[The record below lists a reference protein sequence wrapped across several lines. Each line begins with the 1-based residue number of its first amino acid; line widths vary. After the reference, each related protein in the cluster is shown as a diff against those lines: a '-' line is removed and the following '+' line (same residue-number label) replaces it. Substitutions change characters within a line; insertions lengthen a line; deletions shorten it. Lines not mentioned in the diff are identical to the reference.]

1 MRLPIIMRWV
11 EARNEWHMET
21 LQGHTLQEFINC
33 ENMPKMFEGIDKSK
47 LNEYT
52 LTIEKGHPWKAT
64 SQG

>member
-1 MRLPIIMRWV
+1 
-11 EARNEWHMET
+11 MET